1 KRGESS
7 RNPAAG
13 RSLCDFVKPDLFQ
26 SRAKSFVRR
35 EKQSPASVARLAAC
49 AGKNLPG
56 LPWLSSPIGVESG
69 FSSAGAGALGTVLL
83 FNYSEMT
90 PAQVVGTDLVFG
102 LVLALIGSAVH
113 WSFGSISTAILFQ
126 FLTGG
131 IPGVLLGC
139 VLAKRVPA
147 HKLKAVVAVI
157 AICAG
162 LQLVWSGVRSLNSK
176 NVSGTV
182 RLASSA
188 CRSVRP

>member
-1 KRGESS
+1 
-7 RNPAAG
+7 
-13 RSLCDFVKPDLFQ
+13 L
-26 SRAKSFVRR
+26 
-35 EKQSPASVARLAAC
+35 
-49 AGKNLPG
+49 
-56 LPWLSSPIGVESG
+56 
-69 FSSAGAGALGTVLL
+69 
-83 FNYSEMT
+83 NYSEMT

-126 FLTGG
+126 FLAGG

-188 CRSVRP
+188 SRSVRP